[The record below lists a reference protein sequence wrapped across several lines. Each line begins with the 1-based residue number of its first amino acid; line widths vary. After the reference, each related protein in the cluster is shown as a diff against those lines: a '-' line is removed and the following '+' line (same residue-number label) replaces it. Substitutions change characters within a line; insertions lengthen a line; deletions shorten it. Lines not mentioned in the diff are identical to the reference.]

1 MRGASRP
8 KPRAKAQD
16 RWVTRL
22 FRPGKQRDEECG
34 DTIVVEYERG
44 LLFAQGDSAPYK
56 NGETSLPRVPQP
68 RGKPRRHQHA
78 LNTFGDCGLSFEV
91 TGPSGRSIPQNFIF
105 PSRRLSPYGPK
116 DFRKLDSGKVF
127 RMEIRV
133 DNWFQLDEPGQ
144 YSVRVSY
151 WNRYEGRWFDQAVW
165 TGTTPKSPVTTLRI
179 H

>member
-1 MRGASRP
+1 MSEGCCSLRVTARHTRMVRLAYLEFRNRGSSP
-8 KPRAKAQD
+8 
-16 RWVTRL
+16 
-22 FRPGKQRDEECG
+22 
-34 DTIVVEYERG
+34 VVI
-44 LLFAQGDSAPYK
+44 
-56 NGETSLPRVPQP
+56 NT
-68 RGKPRRHQHA
+68 A